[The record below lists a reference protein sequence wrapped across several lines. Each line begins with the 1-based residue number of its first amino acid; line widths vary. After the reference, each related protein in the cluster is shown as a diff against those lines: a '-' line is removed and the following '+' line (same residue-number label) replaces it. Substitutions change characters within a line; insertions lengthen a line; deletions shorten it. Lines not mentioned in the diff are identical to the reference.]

1 MEPTHQPDNRRRRAP
16 VPTQLAVMLPLL
28 PVWIAGVTAMGLIA
42 LGNKHLVDQLLLDSN
57 FINGAKWYAGIVTS
71 LGTISWTAALV
82 SALWGAWLCRLG
94 HRRSAGR
101 FLCTGAALTAYVMAD
116 DLWQL
121 HADLLP
127 RSTGIDKHT
136 IEMLIALV
144 TLAWI
149 ARYLR
154 EIRRTRW
161 MLLVASGGALALSIV
176 FDALPWY
183 SNPRLELL
191 LEDGAKLLGNLGW
204 ATYFVATARD
214 IGRSVFQE
222 ARASIPASAV
232 GHDLD
237 PVAAGVAHE
246 SSR

>member
-1 MEPTHQPDNRRRRAP
+1 
-16 VPTQLAVMLPLL
+16 MLPLL
-28 PVWIAGVTAMGLIA
+28 PVWLAGFTAMGLIA

-71 LGTISWTAALV
+71 LGTISWTAACV

-94 HRRSAGR
+94 NRQAAGR
-101 FLCTGAALTAYVMAD
+101 FLWSGAALTAYVMAD

-127 RSTGIDKHT
+127 RSLGLDKHV
-136 IEMLIALV
+136 IELCIALV
-144 TLAWI
+144 TIVWI
-149 ARYLR
+149 VRCLP

-161 MLLVASGGALALSIV
+161 MLLVASGGALALSII

-222 ARASIPASAV
+222 ARDSPPLSVI
-232 GHDLD
+232 GQDFD
-237 PVAAGVAHE
+237 PIAAGVTDE
-246 SSR
+246 SAR